1 MILVRDLITQ
11 IESETDELLD
21 TPTDDI
27 QYLNY
32 AIEAYSLFL
41 NNNNDPALLDTQFI
55 QSGSTL
61 LGTPTPPNGYPILV
75 SGRQVE
81 ITDEDIS
88 SLEIRIKK
96 FRPDVILT
104 DNLGNQTRENRP
116 LVASD
121 YASDEYTSYIDLP
134 DTHIPALVL
143 IASYLVKKKTYIPAE
158 YLNQDNLFIQ
168 TLQGL
173 LSQSQA

>member
-1 MILVRDLITQ
+1 MILVKDLINQ

-61 LGTPTPPNGYPILV
+61 LGNPTPPGGYPILV
-75 SGRQVE
+75 SGRTVE

-96 FRPDVILT
+96 FRPDVVRT
-104 DNLGNQTRENRP
+104 DDNNNQTRENRP
-116 LVASD
+116 LISD
-121 YASDEYTSYIDLP
+121 DYTNSSYIDLP